1 MVDNVQIWT
10 DYWWKRTSNL
20 WNWKYWE
27 KVEKSDNCFQLEMRW
42 LWPNLT
48 TIVAALSGAFRAKGK
63 RLRLAT
69 QNHFY
74 TIENK
79 KIQILKCG
87 FSDLPFT
94 TFLSGVRVSR
104 SRQDPERRGCISNST
119 IPNSIPHPTPPRDHP
134 YTCHPLKPPQ
144 CYIHQWWHCWMLI
157 PALNLTWEGI
167 FKRQ

>member
-27 KVEKSDNCFQLEMRW
+27 KVEKSDNCFQIEMRW

-74 TIENK
+74 TIEDK
-79 KIQILKCG
+79 KIQILKSG

-94 TFLSGVRVSR
+94 TFLSRVRVSR
-104 SRQDPERRGCISNST
+104 SRQDPERGGCISNST
-119 IPNSIPHPTPPRDHP
+119 SFTVSSSS
-134 YTCHPLKPPQ
+134 Q
-144 CYIHQWWHCWMLI
+144 CGSASFTVQKSFLLLLTQGWLS
-157 PALNLTWEGI
+157 NLTA
-167 FKRQ
+167 FNNR